1 MPSRSKIVS
10 RSVKSALARVGDKNN
25 DDVIYRGDSS
35 KLIQKLPSESIDLIF
50 SSPPYC
56 MGKEYEN
63 SRSIEDFIDNHKL
76 LIPQLVRALKS
87 GGSIC
92 WQVGYH
98 VKNSVTTPLDFLA
111 HQIFAGEKDIV
122 LRNRIIWTFE
132 HGLHSSRRFSGRHE
146 VILWYTKGDVNF
158 DLDSVRIP
166 QKYPGKKS
174 YRGPNKGSY
183 SGNPL
188 GKNPGDVWNVPNVK
202 GNHVEKTEHPCQF
215 PVALPL
221 TLVRAACRPG
231 GIVFDPFM
239 GVGSTGVAAAIAH
252 RRFLGCE
259 VVSEYVRV
267 AAKRI
272 SDAREDSAVYRPFWQ
287 PIHKPK
293 PTDAVARRPEH
304 FRG

>member
-1 MPSRSKIVS
+1 MFGSIPTVS
-10 RSVKSALARVGDKNN
+10 RSIAGAVSQLEDK
-25 DDVIYRGDSS
+25 DVRDVIYRGDSY
-35 KLIQKLPSESIDLIF
+35 KLIKKLPSESVDLIF

-56 MGKEYEN
+56 MGKEYES
-63 SRSIEDFIDNHKL
+63 SRSIDDFLKSHRE
-76 LIPQLVRALKS
+76 LIPDLARLLKP

-98 VKNSVTTPLDFLA
+98 VKNNALTPLDFLA
-111 HQIFAGEKDIV
+111 HQVFAEVGGLV

-132 HGLHSSRRFSGRHE
+132 HGLHASKRFSGRHE

-158 DLDSVRIP
+158 DLDSVRVP

-174 YRGPNKGSY
+174 YRGPNKGNW

-202 GNHVEKTEHPCQF
+202 GNHLEKTSHPCQF
-215 PVALPL
+215 PVALPHSFVKAV
-221 TLVRAACRPG
+221 TPPDGV
-231 GIVFDPFM
+231 VFDPFM
-239 GVGSTGVAAAIAH
+239 GVGSTGLAAAIEG

-259 VVSEYVRV
+259 SVSEYVKI
-267 AAKRI
+267 ALKRI
-272 SDAREDSAVYRPFWQ
+272 RDARDGSPVYRPFWQ
-287 PIHKPK
+287 PIHTPRATDSVAKKP
-293 PTDAVARRPEH
+293 DH